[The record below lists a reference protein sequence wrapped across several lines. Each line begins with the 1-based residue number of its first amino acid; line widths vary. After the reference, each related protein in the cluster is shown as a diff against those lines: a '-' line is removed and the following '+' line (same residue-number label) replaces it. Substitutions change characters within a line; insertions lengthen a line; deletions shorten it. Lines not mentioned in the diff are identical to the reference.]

1 MLVFID
7 ESGDPGKTPGVS
19 CSKFF
24 TVTLVI
30 FHDYI
35 EAQKVE
41 RCMSELRKELHVAE
55 HFEFHFSK
63 LRHDWRERFLKAVA
77 RYKWLYV
84 SVVINKAELYG
95 RGFSFADSFY
105 KYTCGRAFD
114 IIKPQLRNATVVI
127 DSSGNR
133 KFREELKGYLRKRL
147 TTPHA
152 TGEPA
157 IKKLKMEESHRNNL
171 LQLADMVCGA
181 VSRDINHPGEKC
193 RFRRLIAHN
202 QTEVQFWPK

>member
-7 ESGDPGKTPGVS
+7 ESGDPGKTPGPS
-19 CSKFF
+19 CSRFF

-30 FHDYI
+30 FHDYD
-35 EAQKVE
+35 EAEKTEKCIAQ
-41 RCMSELRKELHVAE
+41 LRKELRVAE
-55 HFEFHFSK
+55 QFEFHFSK
-63 LRHDWRERFLKAVA
+63 LKHEWRERFLKAVS

-95 RGFSFADSFY
+95 PGFAVPDSFY
-105 KYTCGRAFD
+105 KYTCGRAFELVQ
-114 IIKPQLRNATVVI
+114 PQLRNAIVVI

-133 KFREELKGYLRKRL
+133 GFREELKAYLRKRL

-152 TGEPA
+152 TGEPP

-181 VSRDINHPGEKC
+181 VSRDINHPDEKH
-193 RFRRLIAHN
+193 RFRKLIAHN
-202 QTEVQFWPK
+202 QTALHFWPK